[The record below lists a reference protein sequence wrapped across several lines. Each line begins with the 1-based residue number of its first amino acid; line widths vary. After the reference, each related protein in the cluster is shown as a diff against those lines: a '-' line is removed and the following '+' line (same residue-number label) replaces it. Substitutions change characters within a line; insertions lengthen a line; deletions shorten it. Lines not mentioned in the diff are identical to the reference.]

1 MKVLFVN
8 IVYGQGSTG
17 KIIAD
22 IMGLLKKQGNEVLA
36 LYGFGPRVDTDDA
49 VRVSGKTGYYLH
61 NAASRITDHAGLY
74 SRHATRR
81 LIAEIKSFKPDII
94 HLHTLHGFYVNY
106 ELLFSFLKEA
116 DIPVVWTL
124 HDCWS
129 FTGHCTHF
137 SEANCAQWKTECRD
151 CALLR
156 RYPHCYTKGDVLNNY
171 LRKKAAFTGLKN
183 LTITCPSHWLSEL
196 VAQSFLGS
204 YPRALIPNGIDR
216 DIFHPQSSDLRT
228 RFQLEGKKIVLG
240 VASTW
245 NERKG
250 LPDLI
255 SLAERLGGD
264 YQLVLIGLDKKQLRD
279 VPDNML
285 ALPRTANQK
294 ELAQWYTAADVFVNP
309 SYEESFGLTTVEAQ
323 ACGTPVVIYN
333 TDACPETI
341 VSGESI
347 LVKQGDVDALT
358 LAVQSAAE
366 KGLRVNAD
374 KTIEFDKNIIYE
386 KYINLYDSI
395 LNSIAKSNLPNSAN

>member
-1 MKVLFVN
+1 M
-8 IVYGQGSTG
+8 
-17 KIIAD
+17 
-22 IMGLLKKQGNEVLA
+22 
-36 LYGFGPRVDTDDA
+36 
-49 VRVSGKTGYYLH
+49 
-61 NAASRITDHAGLY
+61 
-74 SRHATRR
+74 
-81 LIAEIKSFKPDII
+81 
-94 HLHTLHGFYVNY
+94 NY

-216 DIFHPQSSDLRT
+216 DIFRPQSSDLRT
-228 RFQLEGKKIVLG
+228 RYQLEDKKIVLG

-255 SLAERLGGD
+255 SLAERLGVD

-309 SYEESFGLTTVEAQ
+309 SYEDTFPTVNLEAQ
-323 ACGTPVVIYN
+323 ACGTPVVVYN
-333 TDACPETI
+333 TDGCPETLVSSDSLI
-341 VSGESI
+341 VE
-347 LVKQGDVDALT
+347 QGDLSAMT
-358 LAVQSAAE
+358 RAIQSLAQN
-366 KGLRVNAD
+366 GLRICAD
-374 KTIEFDKNIIYE
+374 KTRELDKDHIYN
-386 KYINLYDSI
+386 KYINLYESI
-395 LNSIAKSNLPNSAN
+395 LNSIEKSNLPNSVN